1 MLNEADLIVYLYHTT
16 VLHFPEVAFPTT
28 FLELSFIVNLD
39 LAEKKKTL
47 HMLVLFI
54 KESIT
59 HILKKDSQFS
69 IEENRRQ
76 MY

>member
-28 FLELSFIVNLD
+28 FLELSFIVKLD

-47 HMLVLFI
+47 HMLVLFL

-59 HILKKDSQFS
+59 HILKKDYQFS

>member
-28 FLELSFIVNLD
+28 FLELSFIVKLD
-39 LAEKKKTL
+39 LAEKKNL
-47 HMLVLFI
+47 RMLVLFL

-59 HILKKDSQFS
+59 HILKKDYQFS